1 MKGCPLAC
9 KWCCNPEGQTPK
21 PQMMYSQRKC
31 RKETYSCM
39 GACPE
44 GAIMVKKAGEYP
56 VFDRSKCA
64 RCDHFSCTKG
74 CYNGALNVVGR
85 YVTTQELI
93 DIVRRDRAYWGSGGG
108 VTLGGGE
115 PLAQPEFTMTLLREL
130 HDSYVHTTME
140 TCAHVPWVH
149 LESAL
154 QYLDWVFVDIK
165 HMDPEKHRQE
175 TGVTNELILKNIERM
190 VASGRPARIIPR
202 IPLVPGYNDTDDNVL
217 AVAEF
222 LKKIERREVN
232 LLPFHRLGVS
242 KYEQL
247 GLDYVYK
254 DVRPHS
260 VEKIGQIKKLFEQQG
275 ISCYVGSDTP
285 F

>member
-1 MKGCPLAC
+1 
-9 KWCCNPEGQTPK
+9 
-21 PQMMYSQRKC
+21 
-31 RKETYSCM
+31 M

-64 RCDHFSCTKG
+64 RCDHLSCTKG
-74 CYNGALNVVGR
+74 CYNEALNVVGR

-115 PLAQPEFTMTLLREL
+115 PLAQPEFTSTLLRQL
-130 HDSYVHTTME
+130 HDSYVHTAME

-175 TGVTNELILKNIERM
+175 TGATNELILKNIERM

-202 IPLVPGYNDTDDNVL
+202 IPLVPGYNDTDDNIL

-275 ISCYVGSDTP
+275 INCYVGSDTP